1 LTGNPGDAG
10 KTFPVQ
16 GFYSEFEK
24 AVQYVEKG
32 NKKDI
37 TPAYQAAFHAGKNE
51 PQRGC
56 VATDCVIYI
65 KKRDLFTPHTITE

>member
-1 LTGNPGDAG
+1 MRED
-10 KTFPVQ
+10 FSVQ

-37 TPAYQAAFHAGKNE
+37 PQLIRRRFMQARMNHSA
-51 PQRGC
+51 
-56 VATDCVIYI
+56 VAWRLIV
-65 KKRDLFTPHTITE
+65 